1 MIVVVLFAAFFAL
14 MYAASPLPP
23 CDLPIPPILL
33 QTAYGSGELAFLT
46 EGSTFKYSD
55 ISPQAPVSHLRFELA
70 EYQVTDN
77 HRGPGTVVR
86 SGPLGSLNRTGPLQ
100 FHDVSTEGK
109 FDPGS
114 DFFILLDPP
123 SVTVQLRILNP
134 AGTAIAWN
142 MITGCV

>member
-1 MIVVVLFAAFFAL
+1 MVVVVLFAAFFAM
-14 MYAASPLPP
+14 MYATSPLPP
-23 CDLPIPPILL
+23 CDIPVPPILL
-33 QTAYGSGELAFLT
+33 QAPYGSEELAFLT
-46 EGSTFKYSD
+46 EGSTFSYTE

-100 FHDVSTEGK
+100 FHDVSTEAK

-123 SVTVQLRILNP
+123 SVTVQLRILDP
-134 AGTAIAWN
+134 DGRAIAWN